1 MVRRENARQK
11 KLKPAI
17 DPKEIL
23 FLPTEEVLAR
33 LGTSQSG
40 LTSEEAKKRLEI
52 YGYNEFAKKKRTA
65 LVEFLS
71 YFKSPLVII
80 LLVAAVISAFLGE
93 LVNAIIISVIVLLS
107 TLLLFYQESR
117 AEKASEM
124 LRKKVTTTATVLRDG
139 EKKEVDLR
147 EIVPGDIIYLSA
159 GDIVPADARVISAKD
174 LFVNQSA
181 LTGESLPVEK
191 TSDPPATREASIL
204 EWNNYLF
211 LGTSVVSGTAAAVV
225 INTGNL
231 TEYGK
236 IAKRLVERAPE
247 TEFERGLR
255 RFGFLMVEV
264 TFLLVLFVFLINALY
279 KRNVL
284 ESLLFSVALAVGLT
298 PELLPMII
306 TLTLS
311 KGAMSMA
318 RKGVIVKRLSSIQ
331 NLGSM
336 DVLCTDKTGTLT
348 ENRVKLM
355 CYI

>member
-1 MVRRENARQK
+1 MGGKITGYGMVRRENARQK
-11 KLKPAI
+11 KLKPTI
-17 DPKEIL
+17 GPEEIL
-23 FLPTEEVLAR
+23 FSPTEEVLTR
-33 LGTSQSG
+33 LGTSRSG

-52 YGYNEFAKKKRTA
+52 YGYNELAKKKRTA
-65 LVEFLS
+65 LAELLS
-71 YFKSPLVII
+71 HFKSPLVII
-80 LLVAAVISAFLGE
+80 LLVAGVISAFLGE
-93 LVNAIIISVIVLLS
+93 LVNAIVISVIVLLS

-124 LRKKVTTTATVLRDG
+124 LRKRVTTTATVLRDG

-147 EIVPGDIIYLSA
+147 EIVPGDIIHLSA
-159 GDIVPADARVISAKD
+159 GDIVPADARIISAKD

-191 TSDPPATREASIL
+191 TSDPLVAREASIT

-211 LGTSVVSGTAAAVV
+211 LGTSVLSGTATAAVV
-225 INTGNL
+225 NTGNL

-264 TFLLVLFVFLINALY
+264 TFLLVIFVFLINALY

-311 KGAMSMA
+311 KGAISMS

-331 NLGSM
+331 NLGNMWMS
-336 DVLCTDKTGTLT
+336 CAQTRP
-348 ENRVKLM
+348 ER
-355 CYI
+355 

>member
-1 MVRRENARQK
+1 MSSKITGYGMVRRENARQK
-11 KLKPAI
+11 KLKPARG
-17 DPKEIL
+17 PEEIL
-23 FLPTEEVLAR
+23 FLPTEEVFAR

-65 LVEFLS
+65 LAEFLS
-71 YFKSPLVII
+71 HFKSPLVII
-80 LLVAAVISAFLGE
+80 LLVAGVISAFLGE

-147 EIVPGDIIYLSA
+147 EIVPGDIIHLSA

-191 TSDPPATREASIL
+191 TSDPLATREASIT

-211 LGTSVVSGTAAAVV
+211 LG
-225 INTGNL
+225 I
-231 TEYGK
+231 K
-236 IAKRLVERAPE
+236 
-247 TEFERGLR
+247 
-255 RFGFLMVEV
+255 
-264 TFLLVLFVFLINALY
+264 LVLHVDPEG
-279 KRNVL
+279 RDDDRV
-284 ESLLFSVALAVGLT
+284 LLFSFLNSYYQTGLKS
-298 PELLPMII
+298 PLDEAILKYEEIDVKGYQKIDEIPFDFERKRVSVVVECDGQRILI
-306 TLTLS
+306 S
-311 KGAMSMA
+311 KGAPEQVLATCSNCELSE
-318 RKGVIVKRLSSIQ
+318 GVFELNRALRDRVEQ
-331 NLGSM
+331 NTMTSAPRDLGS
-336 DVLCTDKTGTLT
+336 
-348 ENRVKLM
+348 
-355 CYI
+355 